1 MVAAQLNIFRTGGR
15 CHLVT
20 ECRYVFISISGCKHF
35 PSAVIRCAPQPLLS
49 RSGWFWFHVAPTKGL
64 SFTPKILM
72 LVLFV
77 VPLPSINCRTKWR
90 AITVMTVEERE
101 RTAHDAESKE
111 SLWVI
116 VEDLSY
122 HLSLPGRFTCLPF
135 GLIQIR

>member
-1 MVAAQLNIFRTGGR
+1 
-15 CHLVT
+15 
-20 ECRYVFISISGCKHF
+20 
-35 PSAVIRCAPQPLLS
+35 
-49 RSGWFWFHVAPTKGL
+49 
-64 SFTPKILM
+64 M